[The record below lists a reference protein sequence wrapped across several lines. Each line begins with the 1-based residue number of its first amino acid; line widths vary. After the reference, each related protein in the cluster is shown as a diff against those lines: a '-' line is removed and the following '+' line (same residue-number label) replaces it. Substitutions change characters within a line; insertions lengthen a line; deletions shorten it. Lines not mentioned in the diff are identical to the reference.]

1 MSLSRRLL
9 LAGLLAGAAHTPLLA
24 QKPAASAAISQS
36 PWDDPEEEA
45 DFPAAAQGG
54 EIIVT
59 GTRLRGQAASDIP
72 PEVQLDEKGSS
83 HTALAPFPS
92 CSKRSSR

>member
-24 QKPAASAAISQS
+24 QKPAASAAISQP
-36 PWDDPEEEA
+36 PWDDPQEA

-54 EIIVT
+54 EIIIT
-59 GTRLRGQAASDIP
+59 GTRLPGQVDSDIP
-72 PEVQLDEKGSS
+72 PEVQLDEKGVQ
-83 HTALAPFPS
+83 
-92 CSKRSSR
+92 